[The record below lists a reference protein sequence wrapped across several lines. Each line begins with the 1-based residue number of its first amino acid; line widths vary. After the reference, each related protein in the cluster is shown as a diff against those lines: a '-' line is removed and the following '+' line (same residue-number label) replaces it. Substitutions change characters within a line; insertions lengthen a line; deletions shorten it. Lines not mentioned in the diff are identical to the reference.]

1 MLTDREELLE
11 DLKVIGRLDICE
23 ALTRGESKSLD
34 VDSKRVLQKA
44 ADEVRSKRKLS
55 SALIREALVVVST
68 SGWGGGEETT
78 IPGQFSSVDRH

>member
-23 ALTRGESKSLD
+23 ALNRGESNSLD

-68 SGWGGGEETT
+68 SGWGGGEEIT